1 MAACAPTFVTGP
13 IVGALADKYGAEW
26 IITPCLLFSTL
37 WFPFLILTGSL
48 AGFVMFFALATVFLS
63 CALTPVGLEVAMVAR
78 DIEGMS
84 EIHQFAAMNIAFSTS
99 TAIGAIVGGQMYN
112 SSSAGWSAVIW
123 RISPAVVTEAI
134 AHAGW
139 AGSPS
144 HAAQSLCLSRSSSL
158 AIRPCSGE

>member
-1 MAACAPTFVTGP
+1 
-13 IVGALADKYGAEW
+13 
-26 IITPCLLFSTL
+26 
-37 WFPFLILTGSL
+37 
-48 AGFVMFFALATVFLS
+48 MFFALATVFLS

-144 HAAQSLCLSRSSSL
+144 HAAQFLCLSRSSSL